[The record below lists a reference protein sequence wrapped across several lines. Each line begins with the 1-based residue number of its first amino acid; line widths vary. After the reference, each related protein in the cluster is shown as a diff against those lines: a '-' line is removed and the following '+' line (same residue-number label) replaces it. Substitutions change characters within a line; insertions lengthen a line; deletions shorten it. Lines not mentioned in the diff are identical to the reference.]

1 MTCAPNRI
9 TLKTIAE
16 HCGCSVNTVSLA
28 LRNDPRISS
37 QTLDTVQKAA
47 DELGYIRNNLASSLR
62 SGKSHM
68 IAVIIEHAHNPHY
81 TFLIDDMVA
90 LLQQHGY
97 IPMLLFTHNSE
108 ETERRMLELTVSL
121 SADGIILFIH
131 GGKAWFSNTLKGLS
145 IPVILMDRGM
155 QGLNLDCVCVND
167 YEGGYLAGEKLA
179 SLGHTRFLFLAGPLL
194 IESQIRRQNGFL
206 DALSKYSL
214 GKDQV
219 RFVSY
224 DMINDAIE
232 ANTILQML
240 TPIDYTAIICYN
252 DEFAYYIMN
261 TLRQNG
267 YRIPEDISIC
277 GFDHICSSMPY
288 LPPLSSISYPK
299 DRSLA
304 QTVVRFLLNRL
315 ERPNRPVQIDEFPAV
330 YYEEGT
336 VAICH
341 DKKHHTDT
349 DQKE

>member
-1 MTCAPNRI
+1 MNNPPRI

-16 HCGCSVNTVSLA
+16 HCGYSVNTVSLA
-28 LRNDPRISS
+28 LRNDPRISR
-37 QTLDTVQKAA
+37 QTLDTVQKTA

-62 SGKSHM
+62 SGKSNI
-68 IAVIIEHAHNPHY
+68 IAIIIEHAHNPHY

-90 LLQQHGY
+90 LLREHGY
-97 IPMLLFTHNSE
+97 IPMLLFTRNSE
-108 ETERRMLELTVSL
+108 ETERQMLELTVSL
-121 SADGIILFIH
+121 SADGIILFPH
-131 GGKAWFSNTLKGLS
+131 GGKEWFSSTLENLS
-145 IPVILMDRGM
+145 IPVILVDRGFES
-155 QGLNLDCVCVND
+155 LNLDRVCVND

-179 SLGHTRFLFLAGPLL
+179 SLGHTRFLFLAGSPFV
-194 IESQIRRQNGFL
+194 ESQIRRQNGFF
-206 DALSKYSL
+206 DAISRYHL

-219 RFVSY
+219 RFVCF
-224 DMINDAIE
+224 DAISKSIQ

-240 TPIDYTAIICYN
+240 SPVDYTAVICYN
-252 DEFAYYIMN
+252 DEFAYYTMN
-261 TLRQNG
+261 TLQQNG

-299 DRSLA
+299 GRSLA
-304 QTVVRFLLNRL
+304 QTVVRFLRNRL

-336 VAICH
+336 VGICH

>member
-1 MTCAPNRI
+1 MSNSSRI

-16 HCGCSVNTVSLA
+16 HCGYSVNTVSLA

-62 SGKSHM
+62 SGKSNI
-68 IAVIIEHAHNPHY
+68 IAIIIEHAHNPHY
-81 TFLIDDMVA
+81 TSLIDEMVT
-90 LLQQHGY
+90 LLREHGY

-108 ETERRMLELTVSL
+108 ETERQMLDLTVSL
-121 SADGIILFIH
+121 SADGIILFVH
-131 GGKAWFSNTLKGLS
+131 GGRAWLSDILKKLS
-145 IPVILMDRGM
+145 VPVILVDRGIS
-155 QGLNLDCVCVND
+155 GLNLDCVCVND

-179 SLGHTRFLFLAGPLL
+179 SLGHTRFLFLSGSLL
-194 IESQIRRQNGFL
+194 VDSQIRRQNGFL
-206 DALSKYSL
+206 DALAHYRIAES
-214 GKDQV
+214 QV
-219 RFVSY
+219 RFIPFEVIN
-224 DMINDAIE
+224 DMIQNNAAMQIFE
-232 ANTILQML
+232 
-240 TPIDYTAIICYN
+240 PVDYTAVICYN
-252 DEFAYYIMN
+252 DEFAYYMMN
-261 TLRQNG
+261 ALQQKG

-288 LPPLSSISYPK
+288 LLPLSSISYPK

-336 VAICH
+336 VGICH

-349 DQKE
+349 DQKK